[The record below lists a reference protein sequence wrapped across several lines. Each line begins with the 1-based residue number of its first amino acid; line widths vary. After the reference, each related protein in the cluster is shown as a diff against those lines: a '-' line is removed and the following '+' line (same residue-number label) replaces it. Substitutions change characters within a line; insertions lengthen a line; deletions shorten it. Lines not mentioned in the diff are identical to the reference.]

1 LPASTVPIRDG
12 FLKIPNP
19 KEKIMRIRNLLLL
32 SLFVPLYG
40 CQQEAPAPKTE
51 APAAMEPAAAPAPAM
66 AAPAMTAP
74 AEPAAP
80 APAQA
85 MEAAPA
91 AMQPAPAPAPAG
103 TAPAPAAAEA
113 QPEAQAAPIS
123 DADFMQLA
131 KKSNCLNCHTV
142 DKKLVGPSFRDVA
155 AKYRGDA
162 GAEARMMDKIAK
174 GGSGAW
180 GPMMMPASPQV
191 SEADRRNLA
200 KYILSLK

>member
-1 LPASTVPIRDG
+1 
-12 FLKIPNP
+12 
-19 KEKIMRIRNLLLL
+19 MRIRNMLLL

-51 APAAMEPAAAPAPAM
+51 APAAMEPAAAPAPAAP

-91 AMQPAPAPAPAG
+91 TMQPAPAGA
-103 TAPAPAAAEA
+103 APAPTPAAAPAAAPAAEA
-113 QPEAQAAPIS
+113 QPAAQAAPVS

-142 DKKLVGPSFRDVA
+142 DKKLVGPAFRDVA

-174 GGSGAW
+174 GGSGVW

-191 SEADRRNLA
+191 SEADRRTLA

>member
-1 LPASTVPIRDG
+1 
-12 FLKIPNP
+12 
-19 KEKIMRIRNLLLL
+19 MRIRNMLLL

-51 APAAMEPAAAPAPAM
+51 APAAVESAAAPAPAPAP
-66 AAPAMTAP
+66 AAPAMEAP

-91 AMQPAPAPAPAG
+91 AVQPAPAGAAPAPAPAPA
-103 TAPAPAAAEA
+103 AEA
-113 QPEAQAAPIS
+113 KPAAQAAPAMS

-191 SEADRRNLA
+191 SEADRRALA
-200 KYILSLK
+200 GYILSLK

>member
-1 LPASTVPIRDG
+1 
-12 FLKIPNP
+12 
-19 KEKIMRIRNLLLL
+19 MRIRNMLLL

-51 APAAMEPAAAPAPAM
+51 APAAMEPAAAPAPA
-66 AAPAMTAP
+66 APAMTAP

-91 AMQPAPAPAPAG
+91 TMQPAPAGA
-103 TAPAPAAAEA
+103 APAPTPAAAPAAEA
-113 QPEAQAAPIS
+113 QPAAQAAPVS

-142 DKKLVGPSFRDVA
+142 DKKLVGPAFRDVA

-162 GAEARMMDKIAK
+162 GAETRMMDKIAK
-174 GGSGAW
+174 GGSGVW

-191 SEADRRNLA
+191 SEADRRTLA